1 MKFTFR
7 GHKAIALCLFLSL
20 IGVSSGFLMSK
31 TVLAVTKS
39 RFEQLEL
46 FNKVLFL
53 VENQYYRPVD
63 TSILIEGAIKGMLE
77 TLDPHSA
84 FLNKENFEKM
94 SMDTAGEF
102 GGLGIE
108 VTQKD
113 GVLYVINP
121 IDDTPAYY
129 AGIKSKDKIVEIDHE
144 PTLGM
149 PLDHAIEKMRG
160 KADQK
165 IHLGIV
171 REGFPGIK
179 HFEIKRQ
186 IIKVKPVKLELIDN
200 NYAFVRLTQ
209 FQKRSAD
216 SIAEALEKLAKDAK
230 AKGGLKGI
238 ILDLRNN
245 PGGLLDEAVD
255 VSSLFL
261 KEGIVVSTEGRDPN
275 NKEIRYVNRSGFKDT
290 ETPMIVLINGASASA
305 SEIVAGALQD
315 HKRATL
321 MGTQSFGKGS
331 VQQVAKIDDQNGV
344 KLTIAQYMTSNGRKI
359 QAVGIKP
366 EVELDD
372 EDPALNNGVKKGG
385 DRYIRE
391 KDLRNHLTA
400 TIETTEEKVAREKIE
415 KEDRI
420 KRGKEIEEARKVAKE
435 NKEKNKDKE
444 KDKKS
449 ETEEEEKD
457 EIFSK
462 YDVKKDYQVKMAVN
476 FFKSS
481 KVVVPEENKDAKK

>member
-1 MKFTFR
+1 MKFRFR
-7 GHKAIALCLFLSL
+7 GHKAIGLCLLLSL
-20 IGVSSGFLMSK
+20 IGVSSGFFMSK

-84 FLNKENFEKM
+84 FLNKDNFEKM

-121 IDDTPAYY
+121 IDDTPAFY
-129 AGIKSKDKIVEIDHE
+129 AGIKPKDKIVEIDHE

-149 PLDHAIEKMRG
+149 PLDQAVEKMRG
-160 KADQK
+160 KANEK
-165 IHLGIV
+165 IHIGIV
-171 REGFPGIK
+171 REGHQGIK

-186 IIKVKPVKLELIDN
+186 IIKVKPVKFELVEN

-216 SIAEALEKLAKDAK
+216 SIAEAIEKLEKQAKSH
-230 AKGGLKGI
+230 GGIKGI

-261 KEGIVVSTEGRDPN
+261 KDGVVVSTEGRDPN
-275 NKEIRYVNRSGFKDT
+275 TKEIRYVNRNGFKNT

-315 HKRATL
+315 HKRATI

-331 VQQVAKIDDQNGV
+331 VQQVAKIDDYNGV
-344 KLTIAQYMTSNGRKI
+344 KLTIAQYMTANGRKI

-366 EVELDD
+366 EIELDD
-372 EDPALNNGVKKGG
+372 EDPALNKGKKNI

-400 TIETTEEKVAREKIE
+400 TIETADEKVAREKNE
-415 KEDRI
+415 KEERI
-420 KRGKEIEEARKVAKE
+420 KKAKEIEENRKVSQ
-435 NKEKNKDKE
+435 KE
-444 KDKKS
+444 KDQKLEK
-449 ETEEEEKD
+449 EEEKD
-457 EIFSK
+457 EIFTK
-462 YDVKKDYQVKMAVN
+462 YDIKKDYQVKMAVN
-476 FFKSS
+476 HFKTS
-481 KVVVPEENKDAKK
+481 KAAPVIEKK

>member
-1 MKFTFR
+1 MQFKFR
-7 GHKAIALCLFLSL
+7 GHKAIVLCLTLSL
-20 IGVSSGFLMSK
+20 IGVSSGFFMSK

-121 IDDTPAYY
+121 IDDTPAYT

-149 PLDHAIEKMRG
+149 PLDQAVEKMRG
-160 KADQK
+160 KPNEK
-165 IHLGIV
+165 IHIGVV
-171 REGFPGIK
+171 REGHSGIK

-186 IIKVKPVKLELIDN
+186 IIKVKPVKFEMVEES
-200 NYAFVRLTQ
+200 YAFVRLTQ
-209 FQKRSAD
+209 FQKHSAD
-216 SIAEALEKLAKDAK
+216 SISEALEKLEKEAKS
-230 AKGGLKGI
+230 KGGLKGI

-261 KEGIVVSTEGRDPN
+261 KEGVVVSTEGRDPSS
-275 NKEIRYVNRSGFKDT
+275 KDIRYVNRSGYKDT
-290 ETPMIVLINGASASA
+290 DTPMIVLINGASASA

-321 MGTQSFGKGS
+321 MGSQSFGKGS
-331 VQQVAKIDDQNGV
+331 VQQVAKVDESNGV
-344 KLTIAQYMTSNGRKI
+344 KLTIAQYMTANGRKI

-366 EVELDD
+366 DVEVDD
-372 EDPALNNGVKKGG
+372 EDPAKNPGKKSV

-400 TIETTEEKVAREKIE
+400 TIETPDEKVLREKME

-420 KRGKEIEEARKVAKE
+420 KRAKEIEEQRKLSQ
-435 NKEKNKDKE
+435 KE
-444 KDKKS
+444 KDKKK
-449 ETEEEEKD
+449 EEAEEKD
-457 EIFSK
+457 EVFAK
-462 YDVKKDYQVKMAVN
+462 YDVKKDYQVKMAIN
-476 FFKSS
+476 FLQSTKPTTT
-481 KVVVPEENKDAKK
+481 K